1 MKLDIT
7 FLHLVIMLLTIAVVI
22 FGGIYAA
29 RAVKSSEGYSLG
41 GRSAGFHLV
50 AGSIAGTVIGG
61 GATVGTAQMS
71 SIVGLSAWWFTLSS
85 GITLIVMGFLY
96 ARPLRKTGLETI
108 SQYLVLNYG
117 KTTGSIASWVT
128 TIGIF
133 FSVVSS
139 CLPGIGIICAVFGVS
154 VWTAALILILMVASY
169 VFFGGMKSAGV
180 GGILKMFILFASLFV
195 AGGAAFWA
203 IHTDPAVSTAL
214 PDFPWFSMVGNGVG
228 SAASNLLSVFVGII
242 CTQTYIQALFSAKDP
257 RTAAFGAFAAAL
269 VAIPV
274 GLPCAMIGMYMHVVE
289 PDVLPLLVLPTYLLH
304 HQNAL
309 IGGMAMGGIII
320 SLISSIGGQ
329 SLGMGTIISKD
340 ILAPL
345 FNIRKDSTL
354 LKLNR
359 FTCVMI
365 MVIGC
370 VFSIINR
377 DTQILFWNYL
387 SMGLR
392 GGGIFLPLTLAVF
405 KPKCISGKWVVISMV
420 ASTAVAIIAT
430 IMQTPVKPMFLAVAV
445 SFLLLLPGILA
456 GKKE

>member
-1 MKLDIT
+1 MSLDIT
-7 FLHLVIMLLTIAVVI
+7 FLHLIIMLVTIAVVI
-22 FGGIYAA
+22 GGGIYVA
-29 RAVKSSEGYSLG
+29 RAVKNAEGYSLG
-41 GRSAGFHLV
+41 GRSASFPLV

-61 GATVGTAQMS
+61 GATVGTAQMAS
-71 SIVGLSAWWFTLSS
+71 TAGLSAWWFTLAS
-85 GITLIVMGFLY
+85 GITFIVMGFLY

-117 KTTGSIASWVT
+117 KTAGSIASWVT
-128 TIGIF
+128 TTGIF

-154 VWTAALILILMVASY
+154 TWTAALILILLVASY

-180 GGILKMFILFASLFV
+180 GGILKMLILFASLFV

-203 IHTDPAVSTAL
+203 IHSDPAVKAAL
-214 PDFPWFSMVGNGVG
+214 PDFPWFSLLGNGTG
-228 SAASNLLSVFVGII
+228 NAAANLLSVFVGII
-242 CTQTYIQALFSAKDP
+242 CTQTYIQALFSATDP
-257 RTAAFGAFAAAL
+257 QTAAYGAFAAAL

-289 PDVLPLLVLPTYLLH
+289 PGVTPLLVLPTYLLH
-304 HQNAL
+304 HQPAL
-309 IGGMAMGGIII
+309 VGGMAMGGIII

-329 SLGMGTIISKD
+329 SLGIGTIISKD
-340 ILAPL
+340 IVAPL
-345 FNIRKDSTL
+345 FNIKNDGTL

-359 FTCVMI
+359 CSCVLI

-370 VFSIINR
+370 IFSIIFR

-405 KPKCISGKWVVISMV
+405 RPKCVSGRWVALSMIC
-420 ASTAVAIIAT
+420 STAVAILAT
-430 IMQTPVKPMFLAVAV
+430 LMKAPVKPMFLAVAV
-445 SFLLLLPGILA
+445 SFLLLLPGMLA
-456 GKKE
+456 KKE